1 VTGFLHYLTLP
12 ELLRGA
18 VIALEISALALLI
31 ALPLALVI
39 ALTRASR
46 NRAIRWSV
54 GAYVW
59 IMRGTPILL
68 QLIFLYNVLPVW
80 GLRMSAFTTAVVGL
94 GLNEAAFSAEII
106 RGGLAAVNKSQ
117 LDAAA
122 SLGLSPRLTLWR
134 VQVPQALRV
143 VVPALANEAIAMVKN
158 TSLTSVISVSELTMR
173 SEQIV
178 ATNFE
183 YVSVF
188 GGAAVIYL
196 FATTI
201 LVGVQRY
208 SERRLD
214 LDLQY
219 QRRLSGS
226 RPSVLSVAGW
236 LRRRPVTIT
245 VPDQVASDEE
255 ALPPTPATLNLDAQI
270 YARYRDEVRR
280 AARRPTS
287 APSAV
292 VEITALHKSYGDV
305 KVLRDINLTVA
316 RGEVLCIL
324 GPSGSGKSTLL
335 RIVDGLDGI
344 NDGAAVVN
352 GVHLSRRTSEMSR
365 TRRRLASRERLR
377 AGAAIVFQQF
387 NLFQH
392 MTVQQNLI
400 EAPTRVLGINRS
412 VAVEASQMLLR
423 EVGLA
428 GYENRYPHQLSGG
441 QQQRVAIARAL
452 ALAPEVMLF
461 DEPTSALDP
470 ERVGEVLR
478 VMQQLALGGMTMVVV
493 THEIAFARECA
504 TRVVFMDEGVIVE
517 EGTPAQLFESPRE
530 DRTRTFLSAVVGS

>member
-1 VTGFLHYLTLP
+1 
-12 ELLRGA
+12 
-18 VIALEISALALLI
+18 
-31 ALPLALVI
+31 
-39 ALTRASR
+39 
-46 NRAIRWSV
+46 
-54 GAYVW
+54 
-59 IMRGTPILL
+59 
-68 QLIFLYNVLPVW
+68 
-80 GLRMSAFTTAVVGL
+80 
-94 GLNEAAFSAEII
+94 
-106 RGGLAAVNKSQ
+106 
-117 LDAAA
+117 
-122 SLGLSPRLTLWR
+122 
-134 VQVPQALRV
+134 
-143 VVPALANEAIAMVKN
+143 
-158 TSLTSVISVSELTMR
+158 
-173 SEQIV
+173 
-178 ATNFE
+178 
-183 YVSVF
+183 
-188 GGAAVIYL
+188 
-196 FATTI
+196 
-201 LVGVQRY
+201 
-208 SERRLD
+208 
-214 LDLQY
+214 
-219 QRRLSGS
+219 
-226 RPSVLSVAGW
+226 VLSVAGR
-236 LRRRPVTIT
+236 LRRRPVTIA

-255 ALPPTPATLNLDAQI
+255 ALPATPVTLNLDAQI

-280 AARRPTS
+280 AARRPTN
-287 APSAV
+287 APTAV
-292 VEITALHKSYGDV
+292 VEITALHKSYGEV
-305 KVLRDINLTVA
+305 KVLSDINLTVA